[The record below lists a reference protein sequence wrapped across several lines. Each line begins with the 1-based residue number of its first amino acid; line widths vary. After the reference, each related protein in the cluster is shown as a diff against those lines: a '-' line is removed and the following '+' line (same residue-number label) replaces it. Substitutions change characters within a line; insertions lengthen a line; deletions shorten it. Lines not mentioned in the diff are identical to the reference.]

1 MKIRFYITTYNNN
14 EILND
19 WILKSLHE
27 SDYDRNNVEIFV
39 IDNHS
44 NVHINDEY
52 SSFVKVLANNLRPDF
67 STGHLARNHNQAI
80 INGFESLTNPKCDV
94 VVSCQNDTKVLKNW
108 YQTLCE
114 AMKTYTFFTTGQGD
128 QFQAFKAE
136 GVRNIGLYDERF
148 CNIQFQ
154 EADYFLRAY
163 LYNKE
168 KSSINDHIHGRLHNE
183 RFQID
188 VAMHNLVGPAN
199 ITVKLMPPKAWDE
212 PLDQLYIDGV
222 QVDKSSPSV
231 GSVTTPNLDLD
242 TIGWIELP
250 DNLPA
255 NEVYTFKIAYNIRE
269 ARDIQIEV
277 VGADGWGWAR
287 YNQVCPGA
295 WLGEP
300 IIEKTKTGCERE
312 DLFHLGSRVWQN
324 LSAKLFRQKWG
335 DEMEWGGDW
344 QDKNLDS
351 QKCLVDNYVLYPYFE
366 KDIIDPKGK
375 RYIGI

>member
-1 MKIRFYITTYNNN
+1 MKIKFYITTYNNN

-27 SDYDRNNVEIFV
+27 SDYVRNNVEIFV

-67 STGHLARNHNQAI
+67 STGHLSRNHNQAI
-80 INGFESLTNPKCDV
+80 INGFESLIDPKCDV

-114 AMKTYTFFTTGQGD
+114 AMKTYTFFTAGAGD

-148 CNIQFQ
+148 CNIGFQ

-168 KSSINDHIHGRLHNE
+168 HSSINDVGHGRIHN
-183 RFQID
+183 R
-188 VAMHNLVGPAN
+188 HNQ
-199 ITVKLMPPKAWDE
+199 
-212 PLDQLYIDGV
+212 PL
-222 QVDKSSPSV
+222 
-231 GSVTTPNLDLD
+231 
-242 TIGWIELP
+242 
-250 DNLPA
+250 
-255 NEVYTFKIAYNIRE
+255 
-269 ARDIQIEV
+269 
-277 VGADGWGWAR
+277 
-287 YNQVCPGA
+287 
-295 WLGEP
+295 
-300 IIEKTKTGCERE
+300 IEKTETG
-312 DLFHLGSRVWQN
+312 FHRKESSHVESHKLHAISRAV
-324 LSAKLFRQKWG
+324 LYKKWG
-335 DEMEWGGDW
+335 KEYGDLYGVFWHKHQFLDES
-344 QDKNLDS
+344 N
-351 QKCLVDNYVLYPYFE
+351 CLTDNYVMYPYFE